1 MRRSKVTSTNSFKTL
16 GHPPLPLWRAIIAVP
31 MLSLKEG
38 RRDKPPKLWQVQ
50 PTLPNHPNLLLP
62 SEIRLHLYQIYELRT
77 VNCKNLEP
85 VLWIINLYHP
95 RYPGNFTPIFF
106 AATLGPPHE
115 PRSSVSVRDAPGHQ
129 AKKVPGPRLPS
140 KNAPGTEEPQFEHT
154 VDGSEIR
161 LSSWYSKYPIIYRVL
176 APSQVVVGDF
186 FHQQ

>member
-1 MRRSKVTSTNSFKTL
+1 MNNQYNIYIIIQDIQETSPHHENL
-16 GHPPLPLWRAIIAVP
+16 LPL
-31 MLSLKEG
+31 S
-38 RRDKPPKLWQVQ
+38 
-50 PTLPNHPNLLLP
+50 
-62 SEIRLHLYQIYELRT
+62 
-77 VNCKNLEP
+77 
-85 VLWIINLYHP
+85 
-95 RYPGNFTPIFF
+95 
-106 AATLGPPHE
+106 PPHE